1 MRINIAPKQILDKIL
16 ERKRRDE
23 YRPENIDLKAML
35 KEILTL
41 AGKFVPSESGSIL
54 LDDPVLNQNRQ
65 KPGVLYFVS
74 CFGKGSSFLVG
85 TYLPAA
91 LGIAG
96 QTYTT
101 GRPYISRKAKD
112 DVNFYP
118 VIDKKTNFVT
128 KSIICAPIRIKK
140 TTIGVIELLN
150 RVDGSDY
157 TGDDLTLLKL
167 FAEYTSTLIQNSLD
181 AKRFGE
187 LSIKDNLTGLYNDR
201 FLYGRLTK
209 DVARALKRGS
219 DLSLIFLDL
228 DNFKEVNDVHG
239 HLAGSQVLTEAG
251 SILLDSL
258 TIKNSAAIRYGGDEF
273 VVILP
278 DTGVEEAAGYAED
291 LREAIARFVFLKH
304 RKHRYPG
311 GEKALNI
318 KGRITCSIGVASIRA
333 NSGPANNGPNGVNE
347 VRDDLI
353 KKADSAMY
361 ASKQTGRNK
370 VSLAK

>member
-1 MRINIAPKQILDKIL
+1 
-16 ERKRRDE
+16 
-23 YRPENIDLKAML
+23 
-35 KEILTL
+35 LTL

-65 KPGVLYFVS
+65 KPGVLYFIS

-85 TYLPAA
+85 TFLPAT

-96 QTYTT
+96 QTYTA

-128 KSIICAPIRIKK
+128 RSIICAPIKIKK

-150 RVDGSDY
+150 RADGSDY
-157 TGDDLTLLKL
+157 TGYDLTLLKL

-187 LSIKDNLTGLYNDR
+187 LSIRDNLTGLYNDR
-201 FLYGRLTK
+201 FLYSRLTK
-209 DVARALKRGS
+209 DVGRALKKGG
-219 DLSLIFLDL
+219 DLCLLFLDL
-228 DNFKEVNDVHG
+228 DRFKEVNDVHG

-251 SILLDSL
+251 GIILLESL

-278 DTGVEEAAGYAED
+278 DTGMEEAAGYAEN
-291 LREAIARFVFLKH
+291 LRISIEQFVFLKH
-304 RKHRYPG
+304 RKHTYPG
-311 GEKALNI
+311 GEKAI
-318 KGRITCSIGVASIRA
+318 KLKGQITCSIGIASIRA
-333 NSGPANNGPNGVNE
+333 NAGPVNNGAAGVNE
-347 VRDDLI
+347 VRDGLI
-353 KKADSAMY
+353 KKADAAMY
-361 ASKQTGRNK
+361 VSKQTGRNK
-370 VSLAK
+370 VSLAE